1 MRVLAAACLALIPV
15 ALSVSVR
22 VDATDCERLPT
33 LALPNT
39 TVTAAARVEAGAFT
53 VGAQTYRSLPAF
65 CRVAATL
72 KPTQDSDIKIEVWL
86 PQAGWNWKDMA
97 VGNGAFSGS
106 IAYGAMANG
115 LARGYAVSS
124 TDTGHEGASA
134 SFAGA
139 FMTGIG

>member
-1 MRVLAAACLALIPV
+1 MRVLAAACLALISA
-15 ALSVSVR
+15 ALGVSVR
-22 VDATDCERLPT
+22 VDATDCERLST

-86 PQAGWNWKDMA
+86 PQAGWNGKHGGGQRRLQRIDRLRRD
-97 VGNGAFSGS
+97 GERSGS
-106 IAYGAMANG
+106 R
-115 LARGYAVSS
+115 LRGQFNRYRS
-124 TDTGHEGASA
+124 
-134 SFAGA
+134 
-139 FMTGIG
+139 